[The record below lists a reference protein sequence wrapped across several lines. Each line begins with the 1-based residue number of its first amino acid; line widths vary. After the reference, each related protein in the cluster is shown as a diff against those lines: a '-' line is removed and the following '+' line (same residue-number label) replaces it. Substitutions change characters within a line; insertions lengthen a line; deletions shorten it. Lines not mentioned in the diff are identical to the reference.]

1 MLRDLIEKFNSSC
14 ITDTELSELVG
25 KLNEIIAYKNE
36 WLLDFDFSNQ
46 YVDFI
51 DLIEDDSDLIEI
63 VYDRASKSYFVT
75 VESDHDERSIYF
87 EDYVINSEEPMVSLG
102 RQLHLT
108 RAEILRNEV
117 DRLENFKVYY
127 QNEISRSEQEFKSF
141 QMRGAGN
148 E

>member
-25 KLNEIIAYKNE
+25 MLNEIIVYKNE
-36 WLLDFDFSNQ
+36 WLLDFEFSDE
-46 YVDFI
+46 YI
-51 DLIEDDSDLIEI
+51 DLIEDESDLIEI
-63 VYDRASKSYFVT
+63 VYDRSSKSYFVT
-75 VESDHDERSIYF
+75 VDSDHDERSIYF

-117 DRLENFKVYY
+117 DRLENLKVYY
-127 QNEISRSEQEFKSF
+127 QNEILRSEEAFKSF
-141 QMRGAGN
+141 KM
-148 E
+148 